1 MTVVLSDLDGVLV
14 DSHASIMRA
23 WRRWGRAHG
32 VEFEAIDAVRHGSP
46 TGEIVAALAPDLDV
60 AAEARAL
67 DLGQAEDSGDVVAL
81 PGAADL
87 LRALGP
93 DAVAVVTSCTA
104 ELAVARLRAGGLEP
118 PPVLVTSDRLHRG
131 KPDPEGY
138 LLAAREL
145 GADPGECV
153 VLEDSPGGVRA
164 GRDAGMRV
172 VGLLTTHAADDLDGA
187 HERVAS
193 IAEWLARVTA
203 LSSEAA
209 PRARHPGAGRG
220 WPRAR

>member
-1 MTVVLSDLDGVLV
+1 MTVVLSDLDGVRV

-32 VEFEAIDAVRHGSP
+32 VEREAIDAVRHGRP
-46 TGEIVAALAPDLDV
+46 TGEIVAALTPQLDV

-67 DLGQAEDSGDVVAL
+67 DLGQAEDAGDVVAL
-81 PGAADL
+81 PGAVDV
-87 LRALGP
+87 LRAFGP

-104 ELAVARLRAGGLEP
+104 ELAEARLRAAGLEP
-118 PPVLVTSDRLHRG
+118 PRVVVPSDRLRRG

-145 GADPGECV
+145 GVDPAECV
-153 VLEDSPGGVRA
+153 VLEDSPAGVRA
-164 GRDAGMRV
+164 GRVAGMHV
-172 VGLLTTHAADDLDGA
+172 VGVLTTHAADDLDEA

-193 IAEWLARVTA
+193 VADWLARRQSPVA
-203 LSSEAA
+203 
-209 PRARHPGAGRG
+209 RANR
-220 WPRAR
+220 

>member
-14 DSHASIMRA
+14 DSQASIMRA

-32 VEFEAIDAVRHGSP
+32 VEREAIDAVRHGRP
-46 TGEIVAALAPDLDV
+46 TTEIVAALTPQLDV

-81 PGAADL
+81 PGAAEV
-87 LRALGP
+87 LRAFGP
-93 DAVAVVTSCTA
+93 DAVAVVTSCIA
-104 ELAVARLRAGGLEP
+104 ELAEARLRAAGLEP
-118 PPVLVTSDRLHRG
+118 PAVLVTSDRLRRG

-145 GADPGECV
+145 GADPAECV

-172 VGLLTTHAADDLDGA
+172 VGVLTTHAAEDVADA
-187 HERVAS
+187 HERVATV
-193 IAEWLARVTA
+193 AEWLERHA
-203 LSSEAA
+203 SAA
-209 PRARHPGAGRG
+209 GDVAV
-220 WPRAR
+220 

>member
-1 MTVVLSDLDGVLV
+1 VTVVLSDLDGVLV

-32 VEFEAIDAVRHGSP
+32 VERAAVDAVRHGSP
-46 TGEIVAALAPDLDV
+46 SGEIVASLTPHLDV

-67 DLGQAEDSGDVVAL
+67 DLGQAEDAGDVVAL
-81 PGAADL
+81 PGAADV
-87 LRALGP
+87 LRAFGP

-104 ELAVARLRAGGLEP
+104 ELAVARLRAAGLEP
-118 PPVLVTSDRLHRG
+118 PAVLVTADRLRRG

-145 GADPGECV
+145 GAVPADCV
-153 VLEDSPGGVRA
+153 VLEDSPAGVRA
-164 GRDAGMRV
+164 GRDARMRV
-172 VGLLTTHAADDLDGA
+172 VGVLTTHAAEDLAGA

-193 IAEWLARVTA
+193 VAAW

-209 PRARHPGAGRG
+209 ATNGSRRAR
-220 WPRAR
+220 

>member
-32 VEFEAIDAVRHGSP
+32 VEREAIDAVRHGSP
-46 TGEIVAALAPDLDV
+46 TSEIVAALTPELDV
-60 AAEARAL
+60 SAEARAL
-67 DLGQAEDSGDVVAL
+67 DLGQAEDAGDVVAL
-81 PGAADL
+81 PGAADV
-87 LRALGP
+87 LRTFGP

-104 ELAVARLRAGGLEP
+104 ELAEARLRAAGLEP
-118 PPVLVTSDRLHRG
+118 PPVLVTSDRLRRG

-145 GADPGECV
+145 GADPAACV
-153 VLEDSPGGVRA
+153 VLEDSPAGVRA

-172 VGLLTTHAADDLDGA
+172 VGVLTTHAAEDLAAA
-187 HERVAS
+187 HERVATV
-193 IAEWLARVTA
+193 AEWLSTVAARPA
-203 LSSEAA
+203 RRPAA
-209 PRARHPGAGRG
+209 AGGSRRAR
-220 WPRAR
+220 

>member
-14 DSHASIMRA
+14 DSQASIMRA

-32 VEFEAIDAVRHGSP
+32 VEREAVAAVRHGSP
-46 TGEIVAALAPDLDV
+46 THEIVASLTQHLDV

-67 DLGQAEDSGDVVAL
+67 DLGQAQDAHDVVAL

-87 LRALGP
+87 LRAFAP

-104 ELAVARLRAGGLEP
+104 ELAEARLRAAGLEP
-118 PPVLVTSDRLHRG
+118 PPVLVTADRLRRG

-138 LLAAREL
+138 LRAAREL
-145 GADPGECV
+145 GADPGDCV
-153 VLEDSPGGVRA
+153 VLEDSPAGVRA

-172 VGLLTTHAADDLDGA
+172 VGVLTTHAPEDLAAAD
-187 HERVAS
+187 ERVAS
-193 IAEWLARVTA
+193 IAVW
-203 LSSEAA
+203 LSSAA
-209 PRARHPGAGRG
+209 AATSGSRRVR
-220 WPRAR
+220 